1 MPTPGLFV
9 ETEGRAPRNVKR
21 DFHGIPLVIEY
32 FQGDIKP
39 GRDPDDGSGFLQNA
53 DYGFIV
59 GTTTNEEGEGLDV
72 YIGPDPES
80 KRVFLVALMWPHAT
94 DTFMEYK
101 ALLGWSDAHQ
111 AERFCQRQ
119 YFHDMV
125 GLVQEVS
132 ISDLIDMSELQTPMT
147 EKLMIRVS
155 EEEEAARA
163 KQEDITSQEPELTLI
178 DEEGGAERD
187 TENQA
192 GDSTGFENEHRHVL
206 LEDGTTSLDKAPDGE
221 LHIHKWT
228 PDGTTTSTDAG
239 HNHPLPKD
247 KEPNLTIN

>member
-9 ETEGRAPRNVKR
+9 EQEGREPRNERR

-32 FQGDIKP
+32 RQGDIKP
-39 GRDPDDGSGFLQNA
+39 GRDPNDGFGFLQHA

-72 YIGPDPES
+72 YLGPEPES
-80 KRVFLVALMWPHAT
+80 KRVFLVALMEPHEPEV
-94 DTFMEYK
+94 FMEYK
-101 ALLGWSDAHQ
+101 ALLGWSNAHDA
-111 AERFCQRQ
+111 EGFCRMQ
-119 YFHDMV
+119 YFDAMV
-125 GLVQEVS
+125 GLLMEVS

-147 EKLMIRVS
+147 EKLMIRLA
-155 EEEEAARA
+155 EEEEADQA
-163 KQEDITSQEPELTLI
+163 KKDDMTSQEPELTLI

-192 GDSTGFENEHRHVL
+192 GDSTGFENEHRHML
-206 LEDGTTSLDKAPDGE
+206 LSDGTTSWDKAPDGT

-228 PDGTTTSTDAG
+228 PDGTTTSSDAG
-239 HNHPLPKD
+239 HKHPLPKD
-247 KEPNLTIN
+247 KEPVLTIN